1 MKKLTDEV
9 IFLKSLENFSTLFLE
24 YGGNQKFQFICEKC
38 NHSQTLPKKRI
49 KKLQSLKCTKC
60 RRKETNLQKYGV
72 ENIFQDKE
80 TITFETLYKE
90 FCNFDLAYNS
100 TLIPF
105 TIAPLEESQELKIEE
120 FDDYV
125 VQYRQMIM
133 YVKTMIRTIKKG
145 SIQPFN
151 NSYSKKLNEKIKASE
166 EFYNDIMTVRAN
178 EKELVEKLQTA
189 HYAYLIICRCLNTV
203 IRMYN
208 KSAKE
213 KGFPTIDELNEIPEP
228 KSFDFT
234 SINLQSCIDEYDK
247 KINTLLS

>member
-1 MKKLTDEV
+1 ME
-9 IFLKSLENFSTLFLE
+9 
-24 YGGNQKFQFICEKC
+24 
-38 NHSQTLPKKRI
+38 I
-49 KKLQSLKCTKC
+49 KKIEISILELSYILNGECIYM
-60 RRKETNLQKYGV
+60 N
-72 ENIFQDKE
+72 NIELFEKSKE

-189 HYAYLIICRCLNTV
+189 HYTYLIICRCLNTV